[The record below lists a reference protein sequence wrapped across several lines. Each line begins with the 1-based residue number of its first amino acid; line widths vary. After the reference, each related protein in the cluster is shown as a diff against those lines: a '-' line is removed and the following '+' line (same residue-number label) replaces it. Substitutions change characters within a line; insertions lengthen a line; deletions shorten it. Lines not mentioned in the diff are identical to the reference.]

1 MEYYDVPS
9 EMNSFI
15 VDVVQILAKALRADF
30 SPNRVD
36 WLCANAFTWSVFD
49 LVVWLSD
56 SPGILMC
63 TNRMQ
68 ICFLCK
74 RV

>member
-1 MEYYDVPS
+1 MEYYGVPS
-9 EMNSFI
+9 EMNNFI
-15 VDVVQILAKALRADF
+15 VDVVQILAKVLRADS
-30 SPNRVD
+30 SPNRVV
-36 WLCANAFTWSVFD
+36 TWSVFD
-49 LVVWLSD
+49 LDVWLSG

-68 ICFLCK
+68 ICFLFK